1 MTEAQRESLC
11 ALIRQAGAHAQAL
24 RDAGLQVDKKARQD
38 FVSQADLA
46 VEQEI
51 KGWLQAH
58 FPEEGFLGEESGF
71 EGDDQTVWVLDPVDG
86 TTNFILGMDYWC
98 ISLARVCQGELS
110 LGIIYAPDRDE
121 FFFAA
126 RGEGAYL
133 NGRRLTLREPEP
145 DAVVIGMGRS
155 SRAPASDYAR
165 AIDTLLDAGLEY
177 RRFGAGALMLAHV
190 AAGQLHAYYE
200 AHMNSWDA
208 LAGMLL
214 IEEAGGTCNAFLA
227 NAGLR
232 RGNLVLAGCASVQ
245 PRLAA
250 LLALASP
257 RRRCLTGGV
266 DWLTPGFT
274 AGNIIRATLNRAK
287 GLVKTGVRP
296 LATGMVR
303 ARWSLT

>member
-1 MTEAQRESLC
+1 M
-11 ALIRQAGAHAQAL
+11 
-24 RDAGLQVDKKARQD
+24 
-38 FVSQADLA
+38 
-46 VEQEI
+46 
-51 KGWLQAH
+51 
-58 FPEEGFLGEESGF
+58 
-71 EGDDQTVWVLDPVDG
+71 
-86 TTNFILGMDYWC
+86 
-98 ISLARVCQGELS
+98 CQGGLS

-133 NGRRLTLREPEP
+133 NGRGLTLREPEP

-214 IEEAGGTCNAFLA
+214 IEDWGGTCTWCFSIPWV
-227 NAGLR
+227 GCV
-232 RGNLVLAGCASVQ
+232 RGVFVLAGCASVQ

-250 LLALASP
+250 LLA
-257 RRRCLTGGV
+257 
-266 DWLTPGFT
+266 
-274 AGNIIRATLNRAK
+274 K
-287 GLVKTGVRP
+287 
-296 LATGMVR
+296 
-303 ARWSLT
+303 

>member
-133 NGRRLTLREPEP
+133 NGRHGALQPGPGQRLRPGHRHAARRRSGVSPFWRGRP
-145 DAVVIGMGRS
+145 DAGACRRRS
-155 SRAPASDYAR
+155 A
-165 AIDTLLDAGLEY
+165 
-177 RRFGAGALMLAHV
+177 
-190 AAGQLHAYYE
+190 
-200 AHMNSWDA
+200 
-208 LAGMLL
+208 
-214 IEEAGGTCNAFLA
+214 
-227 NAGLR
+227 
-232 RGNLVLAGCASVQ
+232 
-245 PRLAA
+245 PRL
-250 LLALASP
+250 L
-257 RRRCLTGGV
+257 
-266 DWLTPGFT
+266 
-274 AGNIIRATLNRAK
+274 
-287 GLVKTGVRP
+287 
-296 LATGMVR
+296 
-303 ARWSLT
+303 

>member
-1 MTEAQRESLC
+1 MAPPTLSSAWITGASHWREC
-11 ALIRQAGAHAQAL
+11 AGRAVARHHL
-24 RDAGLQVDKKARQD
+24 R
-38 FVSQADLA
+38 
-46 VEQEI
+46 
-51 KGWLQAH
+51 
-58 FPEEGFLGEESGF
+58 
-71 EGDDQTVWVLDPVDG
+71 
-86 TTNFILGMDYWC
+86 
-98 ISLARVCQGELS
+98 
-110 LGIIYAPDRDE
+110 PDRDE

-250 LLALASP
+250 LLA
-257 RRRCLTGGV
+257 
-266 DWLTPGFT
+266 
-274 AGNIIRATLNRAK
+274 K
-287 GLVKTGVRP
+287 
-296 LATGMVR
+296 
-303 ARWSLT
+303 

>member
-165 AIDTLLDAGLEY
+165 AIDTLLDAG
-177 RRFGAGALMLAHV
+177 
-190 AAGQLHAYYE
+190 QLHAYYE

-250 LLALASP
+250 LLA
-257 RRRCLTGGV
+257 
-266 DWLTPGFT
+266 
-274 AGNIIRATLNRAK
+274 K
-287 GLVKTGVRP
+287 
-296 LATGMVR
+296 
-303 ARWSLT
+303 